1 VAKGPEGGGAVGA
14 KKQELSP
21 RDHRSRRLDRESVVS
36 TEIRAARHGHQ
47 AAVPGASKLPDDDLD
62 EPSLTPEASD
72 ETRPKKQPTA
82 RQQEILDEL
91 LRDPVMARVARTV
104 GVNERTV
111 RRVRD
116 ANRPLLE
123 QMRREL
129 AMARFA
135 SERSRRMVVEDSLD
149 ANLPDA
155 LKRLGE
161 LATGTD
167 GRLALA
173 AIKSMLD
180 AVLRLSVP
188 ESPGL
193 ISDELVYEASYE
205 ILARLALPPAEPEA
219 DTDRG

>member
-1 VAKGPEGGGAVGA
+1 VGA
-14 KKQELSP
+14 KKQEPSP
-21 RDHRSRRLDRESVVS
+21 RDHRSRRLDRKSVVS
-36 TEIRAARHGHQ
+36 TEIGAAREGRQ
-47 AAVPGASKLPDDDLD
+47 AAVAGASKRPDDDLD
-62 EPSLTPEASD
+62 EPSPHPEASD
-72 ETRPKKQPTA
+72 ETLSKKQPTA

-123 QMRREL
+123 QRRREQ

-135 SERSRRMVVEDSLD
+135 SERSRRMMVEDSLD

-155 LKRLGE
+155 LERLSE
-161 LATGTD
+161 LATGAD

-173 AIKSMLD
+173 AIKLMLD
-180 AVLRLSVP
+180 AALRVSVP
-188 ESPGL
+188 EPPGL
-193 ISDELVYEASYE
+193 ISDELFYEASYD
-205 ILARLALPPAEPEA
+205 ILARLALPPA
-219 DTDRG
+219 DTDMAHHG